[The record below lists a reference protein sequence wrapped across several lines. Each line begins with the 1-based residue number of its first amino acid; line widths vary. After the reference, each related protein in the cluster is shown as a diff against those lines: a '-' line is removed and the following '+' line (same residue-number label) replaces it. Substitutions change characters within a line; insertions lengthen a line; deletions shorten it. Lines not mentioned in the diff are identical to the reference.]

1 MTSQRLQKQLEFIIE
16 IDKLK
21 RILRQTVVIQD
32 KTNENDAE
40 HSWHLAMMAFLLE
53 EYSNTPNL
61 NVTKVMKMV
70 LAHDLVEIDAGDTFC
85 YDYEAAKDKRERE
98 VAAAD
103 RIFSL
108 LPTDQAKE
116 LRVLWDEFEE
126 GATPEA
132 KFAAALDRLQPLLL
146 NFNTQGAAWQKHH
159 VKREEVV
166 ERTKNIAEGSEE
178 LWEFVL
184 WLIDESVE
192 RGYLLGN

>member
-1 MTSQRLQKQLEFIIE
+1 
-16 IDKLK
+16 
-21 RILRQTVVIQD
+21 
-32 KTNENDAE
+32 
-40 HSWHLAMMAFLLE
+40 MMAFLLE